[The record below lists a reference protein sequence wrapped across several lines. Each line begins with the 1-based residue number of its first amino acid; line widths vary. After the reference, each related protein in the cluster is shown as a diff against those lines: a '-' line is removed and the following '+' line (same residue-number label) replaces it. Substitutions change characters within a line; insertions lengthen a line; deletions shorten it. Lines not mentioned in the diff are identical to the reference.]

1 MSDNNF
7 NYDTF
12 VRNPP
17 NPNNINDSVLNESLF
32 SFSSNSL
39 PLSKSFNI
47 SSFNVN
53 GLKMYGQT
61 KIEQI
66 SAFFSLKHISF
77 CGIVDTHLSPKQM
90 KFLSKRIS
98 SHTVFSSNLDNS
110 RNVHSSGGV
119 SLFIE
124 NTLASH
130 VQDFKSISSRLLSV
144 DLYFKGNVKL
154 RIFVV
159 YIPPSSSFD
168 ASLRADTIELLIK
181 SINDTKQA
189 GFYHAI
195 CGDFNMHLD
204 KYYPIF
210 YNQPQIASK
219 RAHRLFYHL
228 LSHGYED
235 CTPVNLSASL
245 GTFRRDNQITRVDY
259 VWSCPMLKGHMLTSL
274 IFDAQDICT
283 SDHNPIITYYD
294 LSLLFAS
301 TKMARARQLK
311 RCTRRVFKFDSV
323 SDAQWTKFSESAD
336 SYCDISPAAFSSWH
350 INRMCEYLQSNILK
364 AANATLPSAMVG
376 NNYTPKVPKD
386 LEILTQHYRFLNRLL
401 HSIRLLRKYP
411 LSYSAAHEHKWSNHL
426 IRLQNIFSLYKDI
439 IPLPPTLPSTLSS
452 CRQDAFSSLLTAL
465 TPISKALH
473 GLHLIK
479 EKELQESSIRAHL
492 DDRDN
497 NFDTDIS
504 SFIDSALARTRRRIT
519 LDRVFVDHPDRPQL
533 LTDPKAIDD
542 AVVNHFQNFV
552 PIHSSPP
559 SSISDLPARWSDAY
573 QPLPDVSDDIYDS
586 LMNPPFLDEWLSA
599 VSSMPNDKAAGPSM
613 ITYEMLKHL
622 GPRISDF
629 LLILIQRCLLT
640 ADIPDLWR
648 QAMVFP
654 IPKPHEW
661 KCQLKN
667 TRPITLLEVIR
678 KTLVK
683 LFYNRLS
690 SILAEHEV
698 LQGGNF
704 AGLPGGSCRDPIIT
718 LESIIHDAQLN
729 KNPLWVLSQDIS
741 KAFDSVDLSMLRFAL
756 QRIRLPPTTVNFL
769 ISLFTKRTN
778 RVFTAYGVTPS
789 YRVRIGIDQG
799 EVISPLLWV
808 IYIDP
813 LLTVLKNEMNDP
825 YVLSAASLSASQPS
839 LPVLRVNNLV
849 FMDDSTLISSTKSGM
864 ESMLSITEEFYA
876 INNTSANHS
885 KYVLITNSLSLTS
898 ASIPSPI
905 VFNLKLSSL
914 NRIPSISITPISMT
928 TSFRFLGVWFN
939 INSSRD
945 FVKKQINRECN
956 SFAATVRP
964 AKLSAKQVV
973 YLHNTV
979 LVPKLEYRMQ
989 VTHLSEAE
997 CLTATRHIRSVVKHK
1012 GNFSRS
1018 LPNPILYLSQALGL
1032 INLYT
1037 HQQQCHLTNL
1047 FLMANSSS
1055 SFIQNLFIYR
1065 LRLIQFS
1072 LVIPISPL
1080 LVQDWSIWSS
1090 LFSFKKDY
1098 IACTIAFLASTPFHL
1113 RQTSLSSLPNL
1124 TVFEGHT
1131 PLYECMTPK
1140 IFKSSRSY
1148 FRRKQLFY
1156 LSQLVTPQGT
1166 HLISW
1171 ATYLAGLVDKRG
1183 KVQPHS
1189 WFLDLQRNIT
1199 IPDSN
1204 DRLFDQYFNQLP
1216 LSTLPSIIELQPC
1229 NPTSNTL
1236 KRWIVTLD
1244 DYGLPTFG
1252 KQLAIQLARGTSNI
1266 VHWVDPSC
1274 VDSPGNIITLT
1285 PCPGCDAH
1293 DASLSIGNRNSTDPL
1308 PRCTRQIS
1316 NPHSLILETHNEKI
1330 LHSTTTITSPFTWA
1344 DIEDQVRLHYSKWD
1358 MITPDF
1364 SPIDATSMAPPSALT
1379 AATSAE
1385 LVFADSPI
1393 FPSPDSCYKF
1403 YTDGSLI
1410 NLGTPEVSMG
1420 WSWVQIVHDAGFYG
1434 SIASH
1439 AYGTIKDWPSSSRAE
1454 AAAIYAAL
1462 TVTPPDST
1470 VKIYTDSQ
1478 TAMDGLRL
1486 CASSSYMN
1494 SRIYYKTTN
1503 FELWAII
1510 ENLII
1515 INRLIV
1521 LPIKVKAHSNDYWN
1535 DFADSLANTAHTS
1548 SSILISGMDQA
1559 SPHDFVLSYDDV
1571 VCESNP
1577 RRLFKQYSQTLMM
1590 RSLLQLTRFNF
1601 IFLLS
1606 NGIDYIVDW
1615 ELTWCSLRFEPSH
1628 DASFTRRHASRHST
1642 FKYKLFLDELPT
1654 LEKLKLT
1661 RPDLYMD
1668 ELTCRS
1674 CIDHMED
1681 LMHLFMCKRYR
1692 LPMLQILHS
1701 YQKHLISKIQEA
1713 GAMADIDP
1721 APFVTKL
1728 LSLSCW
1734 SFSSTNWSSYGL
1746 IRGCLPKMFVDI
1758 FVELTIPRSSAMKVV
1773 AAIHNNFIQKFRKRV
1788 WNPRSYEKSRWEDA
1802 MNITQKIKTSPRP
1815 SNLPKSAYLPF
1826 STLPPPTL
1834 HVTRN
1839 SETDWLK
1846 NSMKYAFAGWSVDF
1860 YSGRAIRYYV
1870 SIVAS
1875 TLVGIYQGGRSG
1887 EI

>member
-1 MSDNNF
+1 
-7 NYDTF
+7 
-12 VRNPP
+12 
-17 NPNNINDSVLNESLF
+17 
-32 SFSSNSL
+32 
-39 PLSKSFNI
+39 
-47 SSFNVN
+47 
-53 GLKMYGQT
+53 MYGQT
-61 KIEQI
+61 KIEQL
-66 SAFFSLKHISF
+66 STFFSLKHISF

-98 SHTVFSSNLDNS
+98 SHTVFSSNLDYF
-110 RNVHSSGGV
+110 RNVNSSGGV

-130 VQDFKSISSRLLSV
+130 VQDFKSISSRILSV

-154 RIFVV
+154 HIFVV
-159 YIPPSSSFD
+159 YIPPSSSAD
-168 ASLRADTIELLIK
+168 DSLRDDTIELLIK
-181 SINDTKQA
+181 SIIDAKQA
-189 GFYHAI
+189 NFYHAI

-204 KYYPIF
+204 KFYPIF

-219 RAHRLFYHL
+219 RVHRLFYHL
-228 LSHGYED
+228 LLHGYED

-245 GTFRRDNQITRVDY
+245 GTFRRDNQITRIDY

-283 SDHNPIITYYD
+283 SDHNPVITYYD

-301 TKMARARQLK
+301 TKLARARQLK
-311 RCTRRVFKFDSV
+311 RRTRRVFKFDSV
-323 SDAQWTKFSESAD
+323 SDAQWTKFSELSD
-336 SYCDISPAAFSSWH
+336 SYSDVSPAAFSSWH
-350 INRMCEYLQSNILK
+350 INRMCEYLQSTILK
-364 AANATLPSAMVG
+364 AANATLPSTTVG

-411 LSYSAAHEHKWSNHL
+411 LSYSAVHEHKWSNYL
-426 IRLQNIFSLYKDI
+426 IRLHNIFSLYKDV
-439 IPLPPTLPSTLSS
+439 IPLPPTLPPSLSS
-452 CRQDAFSSLLTAL
+452 CRQDAFSSLLTLL

-473 GLHLIK
+473 GLHLLK
-479 EKELQESSIRAHL
+479 EKELQEASIRAHL

-504 SFIDSALARTRRRIT
+504 SFIDSALSRTRRRIT
-519 LDRVFVDHPDRPQL
+519 LDRVFVDHLTRPQL
-533 LTDPKAIDD
+533 LTNPKAIDD
-542 AVVNHFQNFV
+542 AVVDHFQNFV

-573 QPLPDVSDDIYDS
+573 QPLPDVSDDIYDLLMSPPS
-586 LMNPPFLDEWLSA
+586 LDKWLST

-622 GPRISDF
+622 GPRISDL
-629 LLILIQRCLLT
+629 LLIFIQRCLLD

-683 LFYNRLS
+683 LFYNHLS
-690 SILAEHEV
+690 SILAKHDV
-698 LQGGNF
+698 LKGGNF

-729 KNPLWVLSQDIS
+729 KNPLWILSQDIS

-756 QRIRLPPTTVNFL
+756 QRIRLPPSTVNFL
-769 ISLFTKRTN
+769 TSLFTKRTN
-778 RVFTAYGVTPS
+778 RVFTAHGVTPA

-813 LLTVLKNEMNDP
+813 LLTILKNEMIDP
-825 YVLSAASLSASQPS
+825 YVLSAPLLSASQPS
-839 LPVLRVNNLV
+839 TPDLRVNNLV

-864 ESMLSITEEFYA
+864 ELMLSITEEFYA
-876 INNTSANHS
+876 INNTSANHN

-898 ASIPSPI
+898 ASTPSPI
-905 VFNLKLSSL
+905 NFNLKLSIL
-914 NRIPSISITPISMT
+914 NRVPFISITPISMT

-939 INSSRD
+939 INSTRD
-945 FVKKQINRECN
+945 FVKKQVARECN
-956 SFAATVRP
+956 SFAATIRP
-964 AKLSAKQVV
+964 AKLSVKQVV

-979 LVPKLEYRMQ
+979 LIPKLEYRMQ
-989 VTHLSEAE
+989 VTHFSEAE
-997 CLTATRHIRSVVKHK
+997 CFTATGHIRSVVKHK

-1032 INLYT
+1032 INLYS

-1047 FLMANSSS
+1047 FLMANSSF
-1055 SFIQNLFIYR
+1055 SFIQHLFIYR
-1065 LRLIQFS
+1065 LRLIQFNF
-1072 LVIPISPL
+1072 VIPISPL

-1098 IACTIAFLASTPFHL
+1098 IACTIAFLASIPFHL
-1113 RQTSLSSLPNL
+1113 KQSGPSLLPNL
-1124 TVFEGHT
+1124 ILSEGHT
-1131 PLYECMTPK
+1131 PLYECMMPK
-1140 IFKSSRSY
+1140 VFKNCRSY
-1148 FRRKQLFY
+1148 FQRKQLFY
-1156 LSQLVTPQGT
+1156 LSQLITPQGT

-1171 ATYLAGLVDKRG
+1171 ATFLAGLVDKRG
-1183 KVQPHS
+1183 KVRPHL
-1189 WFLDLQRNIT
+1189 WFLDLQKRIT
-1199 IPDSN
+1199 VPDSN
-1204 DRLFDQYFNQLP
+1204 NHLIERYISE
-1216 LSTLPSIIELQPC
+1216 LSISALPSAVELQPC
-1229 NPTSNTL
+1229 NPTSSTL
-1236 KRWIVTLD
+1236 KKWIVTLD
-1244 DYGLPTFG
+1244 DYGLPVFG
-1252 KQLAIQLARGTSNI
+1252 KQLAIQLARGTSTI

-1274 VDSPGNIITLT
+1274 VDSPGSIITLI

-1293 DASLSIGNRNSTDPL
+1293 ASSLSIGNRNPTDPL
-1308 PRCTRQIS
+1308 PRCTRKIS
-1316 NPHSLILETHNEKI
+1316 NLHSLILDTHYEKI

-1344 DIEDQVRLHYSKWD
+1344 DIEDQVRLHYSRWD

-1364 SPIDATSMAPPSALT
+1364 SPINATSMAPSSTLT

-1410 NLGTPEVSMG
+1410 NLGSPDVSMG
-1420 WSWVQIVHDAGFYG
+1420 WSWVQIVHDASFYG
-1434 SIASH
+1434 SVASH
-1439 AYGTIKDWPSSSRAE
+1439 AHGIIKDWPSSSRAE

-1494 SRIYYKTTN
+1494 S
-1503 FELWAII
+1503 L
-1510 ENLII
+1510 
-1515 INRLIV
+1515 
-1521 LPIKVKAHSNDYWN
+1521 KVHSNDYWN
-1535 DFADSLANTAHTS
+1535 DFADSLANAAHAS
-1548 SSILISGMDQA
+1548 SSAILISGMDQA
-1559 SPHDFVLSYDDV
+1559 SPHNFVLSYEDV

-1577 RRLFKQYSQTLMM
+1577 RRLFKQYSQTLVM
-1590 RSLLQLTRFNF
+1590 RSLLKLTRFSF
-1601 IFLLS
+1601 ISLLS
-1606 NGIDYIVDW
+1606 NGLDYTVDW
-1615 ELTWCSLRFEPSH
+1615 DLTWCSLRFEPSN

-1642 FKYKLFLDELPT
+1642 FKYKLFLNELPT

-1674 CIDHMED
+1674 CINHKED

-1692 LPMLQILHS
+1692 LPMQQILQS

-1713 GAMADIDP
+1713 GALADIDP
-1721 APFVTKL
+1721 APLIAKL

-1746 IRGCLPKMFVDI
+1746 IRGCLPKIFVDI
-1758 FVELTIPRSSAMKVV
+1758 FIELTIPRSSATKVV
-1773 AAIHNNFIQKFRKRV
+1773 ASIHNNFIQKFRKRI
-1788 WNPRSYEKSRWEDA
+1788 WNPHSYEKSRWEDA

-1815 SNLPKSAYLPF
+1815 SNLPKSTYSPF

-1834 HVTRN
+1834 HVTRD